1 LNNIKEVEFIPYY
14 KNTVSQYD
22 ITKNDTL
29 VKFNKMIL
37 SNKLNLP
44 FTLKN
49 KTKLVNKMLGEYS
62 EEADICIMPNGDIKL
77 KTFVDGIMKFIDTDK
92 SSLNESHPLVYPN
105 EIDLYNDEIV
115 KWAKENA
122 VI

>member
-1 LNNIKEVEFIPYY
+1 
-14 KNTVSQYD
+14 
-22 ITKNDTL
+22 
-29 VKFNKMIL
+29 
-37 SNKLNLP
+37 
-44 FTLKN
+44 
-49 KTKLVNKMLGEYS
+49 MLGEYS

-77 KTFVDGIMKFIDTDK
+77 KTFDNGIMKFIDANK